1 MRRVADPRLAR
12 KSSASARRVRKAR
25 TYPRLRT
32 PSNVSQGL
40 ALRSSISLARTIA
53 LRTSFFLRLGMLRLQ
68 IQGLVDGIVPRSAFD
83 FHSLK
88 RAANYMAL
96 AGGEPGAV
104 EFVIGAVPERLPT
117 GSGQVGA
124 GGTSSGTALRKPWRR
139 GDAYETGGVPARG
152 VPRRGGNICLQGGG
166 RW

>member
-32 PSNVSQGL
+32 PSNISHGS

-68 IQGLVDGIVPRSAFD
+68 IQGLVDGIVPRRALG
-83 FHSLK
+83 FHSPK
-88 RAANYMAL
+88 RGRQLHDACRPRAWRIVAL
-96 AGGEPGAV
+96 ENIAGAV
-104 EFVIGAVPERLPT
+104 AVNARRPADLPIVFRGAVP
-117 GSGQVGA
+117 
-124 GGTSSGTALRKPWRR
+124 R
-139 GDAYETGGVPARG
+139 GRPSVRQADSASAPGPE
-152 VPRRGGNICLQGGG
+152 PRIRSDD
-166 RW
+166 